1 MLRRLPL
8 FATALVWVAAFLVLS
23 AGTEQGTI
31 RIGAFSQGTAGELPD
46 EWEPL
51 RLGNVGSSRYVL
63 VDHDDRTVL
72 RAEADGTASGLVR
85 RVTLPTERYPVLTW
99 SWKAESVIPS
109 GDLDEK
115 GGDDYAAR
123 VYVTFDYDPGN
134 LSFGERLK
142 YEAVRALAP
151 GEVPL
156 RALSYVWT
164 NHADETEPAPNPFTD
179 WVMMVP
185 VEYGAEHVGT
195 WRHERRNL
203 YEDYRRA
210 FGESPPPISGVAVM
224 TDGDNTGAAATAL
237 YGDILLLRE

>member
-1 MLRRLPL
+1 MLSRPS
-8 FATALVWVAAFLVLS
+8 AAITLVLIMAS
-23 AGTEQGTI
+23 LALTAGSESRAI
-31 RIGAFSQGTAGELPD
+31 RIGAFSQGTVGDLPD

-51 RLGNVGSSRYVL
+51 RLGDVDPSRYEL
-63 VDHDDRTVL
+63 VDVGDQTVL

-85 RVTLPTERYPVLTW
+85 RVTLPTERYPVLAW
-99 SWKAESVIPS
+99 SWKAESIIPA

-115 GGDDYAAR
+115 SGDDYAAR

-156 RALSYVWT
+156 RALSYVWA
-164 NHADETEPAPNPFTD
+164 NHADETEPTPNPFTD

-185 VEYGAEHVGT
+185 VEHGPEHVGT

-203 YEDYRRA
+203 YDDYRRA
-210 FGESPPPISGVAVM
+210 FGEPPPPISGVAVM

-237 YGDILLLRE
+237 YGDIVLLRE